1 VLSNYE
7 SLKNSKKFL
16 VIHVIA
22 QLYYSKSVEVKGNQV
37 NFILFI
43 HNRKDYS
50 ENIVR
55 DISFYNKMNIRD
67 LIYKNRR
74 EINAFSKKLKALQ
87 KKESNF
93 QGISFWMR

>member
-1 VLSNYE
+1 
-7 SLKNSKKFL
+7 
-16 VIHVIA
+16 
-22 QLYYSKSVEVKGNQV
+22 V

-50 ENIVR
+50 ESIVR

-87 KKESNF
+87 KRSQTSKECPF
-93 QGISFWMR
+93 G